1 MQRNQT
7 TVIRWLHRSAM
18 GCIFLTLFAPLLFS
32 SEFMF
37 PFITTKTFYFRLLVE
52 IALLLYLI
60 LLLYDTSFLPRMS
73 PLSWAIIAY
82 LGILVAASLFGVNPY
97 RSFWGNIERG
107 EGLLTIL
114 HVFAWWFLVIALF
127 QKKRLLGSLLWVAF
141 SVSILEAL
149 YGLLQIINVQ
159 WVIFGG
165 AGRVGG
171 TIGNP
176 AFLAAFLLL
185 GMVIGGVLYAQTNK
199 KPVKAFLVAAV
210 LFQLFIIY
218 RTQTR
223 GVLLS
228 LFGVFE
234 VVALGYAG
242 LSLFR
247 LFRRKGEGEG
257 GSRRAASRAVAA
269 VLIAFAVPAFLFV
282 AWKNKESSWVQ
293 SSGALRRIVNISM
306 DDITTQSRLY
316 AWDSSWKGWKD
327 RFLLGYGYENY
338 QIAFNKYFHPEIF
351 IDQGSQL
358 WFDRAHN
365 ILFDQAVTAGILGLL
380 SYLALFGSAFWILI
394 RVMRS
399 AREEGNRSLLRA
411 GGVVLAGFFVYI
423 GQNLFVFDTLS
434 SYLFLYLLF
443 AWSAQQYVWRFSEEG
458 GRQAR
463 SFAVPASTRALF
475 AAVLAVV
482 VFFGAYMFNIR
493 PARANM
499 KAIDAL
505 VYSRRAEIPKQGEE
519 PALVARTFYGK
530 AFDTFRDALA
540 VGSYQAPEIRQKMA
554 EIVLQA
560 LRNSY
565 LPADTKKEIADFAIE
580 EIKKNII
587 SSPLDAQNYMYLMTL
602 YNASERY
609 DRSRLDKV
617 IEIGKKVLELS
628 PTRPQIYFDMGQA
641 AISKGSYEEGIQYFK
656 KAVELNPRPVESR
669 WNLAAAYILAG
680 NLEEAERVFQQMR
693 DDGFDFYRWENVE
706 RLARVYAQ
714 VNQYEQLIKL
724 YTGAIERSPD
734 REEQARKRIAE
745 VYVQIAASNEKSGDR
760 NAMIEALQKAAE
772 YDPSLKPQI
781 EEFLKSNSS

>member
-1 MQRNQT
+1 
-7 TVIRWLHRSAM
+7 M